1 MMAGRNV
8 ARRLS
13 GRARRDRSDAPK
25 GQKNLAQGFNPGSA
39 VLTKCALKAAPEFG
53 APGRISDLPR
63 CRWIHNLLAPPSGRG
78 SFTTNPGLKPWATL
92 FCPFG
97 AFNPLRGCNSRNAL
111 LIGLTRLFCKQQRS
125 STSTSTNAERRT
137 PNAKRLVRGILTAR
151 NVGLTDEIALR
162 TFP

>member
-1 MMAGRNV
+1 MWSDDCPVGHGVIGLMP
-8 ARRLS
+8 RRGEELS
-13 GRARRDRSDAPK
+13 W
-25 GQKNLAQGFNPGSA
+25 GFNPGSA

-53 APGRISDLPR
+53 APGRIIDLPR

-78 SFTTNPGLKPWATL
+78 SFTTNPGLKPWAIL

-97 AFNPLRGCNSRNAL
+97 AFNPLCGCNSRNAL

-137 PNAKRLVRGILTAR
+137 PNAEREALVRAFSTAR
-151 NVGLTDEIALR
+151 NVGLTDEIAPR